1 MRENVQYADFFHD
14 GDKVWTEVFFAGLVL
29 FQENGDLCK
38 KIHNILD
45 TEIVAIEFNGVE
57 DFDDFG
63 CERDGDGFNVIP
75 FEALHAFDFIIESK
89 HFYEFIEF
97 CGVDLLFDASK
108 FVEDGAFFYGDSFLR
123 IKDKKLLQK
132 IDRLIRGIGKQFGK
146 ILSIFLILRQ
156 IFYEFLA
163 LIGDV
168 FDVVKV
174 RNSQILTDQL
184 NLILSI
190 RAGKKGLPLQH
201 LSKNTTHTPHIH
213 RCCVMTGTQ
222 QQFRSSIPSR
232 GNIFREYVGLHILE
246 QGSGESEVADLEIT
260 VGVDKQIAW
269 FLYESIPTK
278 SRWTILAE

>member
-108 FVEDGAFFYGDSFLR
+108 FVEDGAFF
-123 IKDKKLLQK
+123 LL
-132 IDRLIRGIGKQFGK
+132 
-146 ILSIFLILRQ
+146 
-156 IFYEFLA
+156 EFLGGDGICVVE
-163 LIGDV
+163 LIEQIIRFHV
-168 FDVVKV
+168 AVKV
-174 RNSQILTDQL
+174 LIVLAAEFVHL
-184 NLILSI
+184 NN
-190 RAGKKGLPLQH
+190 P
-201 LSKNTTHTPHIH
+201 
-213 RCCVMTGTQ
+213 
-222 QQFRSSIPSR
+222 
-232 GNIFREYVGLHILE
+232 
-246 QGSGESEVADLEIT
+246 
-260 VGVDKQIAW
+260 
-269 FLYESIPTK
+269 
-278 SRWTILAE
+278 